1 MDAKLPSMNENAETE
16 LTKLV
21 YTLVMEPERLHLML
35 QLLDDSVSPVF
46 DHADGGS
53 ADPFFENLQIHFDN
67 AFDMLQRRETN
78 EPNRSIARKLV
89 DIDSQPS
96 ILLNSDGVIVRANK
110 AAVEKMGVAEGTKL
124 DISLIQKDDQLSFKT
139 ALLAIESEAK
149 DRFIGVFE
157 MSTLNDE
164 PPGKMVMS
172 KAVDTDGQHVAH
184 LASLKTRWQTHTG
197 ESFSSAFKLTAV
209 EQTIMQALV
218 EGESL
223 TSVATSRG
231 RSIGTVRNQLKRLM
245 AKLGLKSQTEL
256 ICMYA
261 GFAQISILPSGLSAP
276 NVPPASEDN
285 HSHTYT
291 RENGTPLEVEFYGPV
306 NGSPVL
312 FFHPF
317 MGGTLL
323 SEEQKS
329 LINTQNLRF
338 IMPLLPGFKGTLDSG
353 IRGNR
358 LGDFSRDLS
367 NILQQLHIKMCPA
380 LCVNTSLIYAL
391 ALEDHAPG
399 TLKQIVTSNAAVPLK
414 TAHQFK
420 QVSIQ
425 QRIPYLVARY
435 VPSLLNFYVRSVQA
449 KLDAG
454 FDKEFIM
461 NYFESSPLDLET
473 VLLPEIRALFRLSI
487 MRVFENGHEA
497 SVQHLRMEVSDWTH
511 YLEQNTLPI
520 TLLNGTE
527 DKEFDHIMVKQ
538 SVAKYDKIL
547 CVEIPDT
554 GALMWHQ
561 KPVEVLQYLKK

>member
-21 YTLVMEPERLHLML
+21 YTLVMEPERLYLML

-96 ILLNSDGVIVRANK
+96 ILLNSDGVILRANN
-110 AAVEKMGVAEGTKL
+110 AAVEKMDVTEGAKL
-124 DISLIQKDDQLSFKT
+124 DISLIQKDDQLPFKT
-139 ALLAIESEAK
+139 ALSAIEGEAK

-197 ESFSSAFKLTAV
+197 ESFSSAFKLTPV

-223 TSVATSRG
+223 SSVATSRG

-245 AKLGLKSQTEL
+245 AKMGLKSQTEL

-261 GFAQISILPSGLSAP
+261 GFAQISILPSGLS
-276 NVPPASEDN
+276 VPSPHPVPDDN
-285 HSHTYT
+285 YSHIYE
-291 RENGTPLEVEFYGPV
+291 RANGTPLEVEFYGPV
-306 NGSPVL
+306 NGTPVL

-323 SEEQKS
+323 TEEQKS
-329 LINTQNLRF
+329 LIDAQNLRF
-338 IMPLLPGFKGTLDSG
+338 VMPLLPGFKGTTDSG
-353 IRGNR
+353 ATGDR
-358 LGDFSRDLS
+358 LGDYSRDLATL
-367 NILQQLHIKMCPA
+367 LQHLHIKTCPA
-380 LCVNTSLIYAL
+380 LCVNTSVVYAL
-391 ALEDHAPG
+391 AFANYAPD
-399 TLKQIVTSNAAVPLK
+399 TLTQIVTSNSAVPLN
-414 TAHQFK
+414 TSHQFK

-425 QRIPYLVARY
+425 QRIPYLVAKY

-454 FDKEFIM
+454 YDKEYIIK
-461 NYFESSPLDLET
+461 YYESSPIDLET
-473 VLLPEIRALFRLSI
+473 ILLPENRGLFRLSI
-487 MRVFENGHEA
+487 MRVFENGHDA
-497 SVQHLRMEVSDWTH
+497 AVQHLRMEIMDWTH
-511 YLEQNTLPI
+511 YLEQTTLPI
-520 TLLNGTE
+520 TLLNGDKDTE
-527 DKEFDHIMVKQ
+527 FAHTMVKQ
-538 SVAKYDKIL
+538 SMEKFKNIL
-547 CVEIPDT
+547 CVEIPDS
-554 GALMWHQ
+554 GSLVWYQ
-561 KPVEVLQYLKK
+561 KPAEILSFLKK